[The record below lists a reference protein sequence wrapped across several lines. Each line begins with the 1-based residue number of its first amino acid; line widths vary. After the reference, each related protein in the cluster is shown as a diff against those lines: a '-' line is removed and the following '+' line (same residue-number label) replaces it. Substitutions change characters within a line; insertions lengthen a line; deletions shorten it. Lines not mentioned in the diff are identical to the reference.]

1 VHKRRPQ
8 ATRKPSAW
16 GRNKFRLEAGD
27 KSPAKA
33 GINLRLKAGNKSPA
47 KAGYKYMAQLS
58 EWLQLMLAEIVR
70 KREDSDRAREEQQAR
85 ERESTQPL
93 NDSPA
98 TRR

>member
-1 VHKRRPQ
+1 
-8 ATRKPSAW
+8 
-16 GRNKFRLEAGD
+16 
-27 KSPAKA
+27 
-33 GINLRLKAGNKSPA
+33 
-47 KAGYKYMAQLS
+47 MAQLS